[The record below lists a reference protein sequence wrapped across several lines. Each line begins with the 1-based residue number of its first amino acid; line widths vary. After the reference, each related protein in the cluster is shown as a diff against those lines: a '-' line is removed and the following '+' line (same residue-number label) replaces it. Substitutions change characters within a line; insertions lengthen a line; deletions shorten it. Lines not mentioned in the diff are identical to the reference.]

1 MTPEKLVRSLPKS
14 IRVGGYD
21 VRIALMSRLDSECA
35 SVYGLFWPA
44 KQLIELET
52 GFASKEKVVETFLH
66 EVTHAIY
73 WVAGIKDEDGEE
85 RTVTAM
91 AKVWMQI
98 FKDNDW
104 LAPWIK
110 RALK

>member
-21 VRIALMSRLDSECA
+21 VRIGLMARADSEAA
-35 SVYGLFWPA
+35 SVYGLFWPS

-66 EVTHAIY
+66 EVVHAIY
-73 WVAGIKDEDGEE
+73 WVAGIKEDDGEE
-85 RTVTAM
+85 RTTAAM
-91 AKVWMQI
+91 GRVWMQI
-98 FKDNDW
+98 HRDNPWLGEWIRKAFK
-104 LAPWIK
+104 
-110 RALK
+110 